1 MSAISL
7 PKLPA
12 IASSP
17 IAVEVLNGLT
27 ERPKTLSP
35 WLFYDEAGSRLFEEI
50 TELPEYYVTRTERQI
65 LAQHADEI
73 VAAAAGGR
81 DLSIIELGAGT
92 ATKTGLLLNAAVG
105 LQGSVTYYPIDVS
118 ETALEEART
127 RLEAELPEVT
137 VEPIVADYT
146 EGMRQN
152 GASHA
157 GRRLVLYIGSS
168 IGNFSPA
175 DAVEVLRGVRAQLLP
190 GDCLLLGTDMVK
202 DTNMLLAAYD
212 DAAGVTAR
220 FNMNV
225 LVRIN
230 RELDANFNPKLFR
243 HQARWNEQHSRIEMH
258 LESLLAQKVALR
270 ALDMEVRFGLGETIH
285 TENSYK
291 FTDQRVA
298 ALLTRAGFKLRQQW
312 SDPRS
317 GSRFIWRRRMRRSPY
332 CVRSL
337 YLRPTGG
344 AATTPWRGTG
354 YGVAAL
360 EFAQVLCLPDVARL
374 CAAGKAYIAQLDGDG
389 QCGVV
394 AVEEAHGFVAT
405 LEWLSP
411 DFDRTHFRNTIPLL
425 AQRILIDGDHFFV
438 GQDGSRL
445 RLHLGEVVARQQRRR
460 EQRP

>member
-17 IAVEVLNGLT
+17 LAVEVLNGLT

-35 WLFYDEAGSRLFEEI
+35 WLFYDQAGSQLFEEI

-65 LAQHADEI
+65 LAEHAEEI
-73 VAAAAGGR
+73 IAAAAGGR
-81 DLSIIELGAGT
+81 DLSMIELGAGT

-152 GASHA
+152 GASHT
-157 GRRLVLYIGSS
+157 GRKLVLYIGSS

-175 DAVEVLRGVRAQLLP
+175 DALEVLRGVRAQLLP
-190 GDCLLLGTDMVK
+190 GDSLLLGTDMVK
-202 DTNMLLAAYD
+202 DVDTLLAAYD

-220 FNMNV
+220 FNKNI

-243 HQARWNEQHSRIEMH
+243 HRARWNEQHSRIEMH
-258 LESLLAQKVALR
+258 LESLLAQKIVLR
-270 ALDMEVRFGLGETIH
+270 ALDTEVRLALGETIH

-291 FTDQRVA
+291 FTDERAA

-312 SDPRS
+312 TDANHW
-317 GSRFIWRRRMRRSPY
+317 FT
-332 CVRSL
+332 V
-337 YLRPTGG
+337 YL
-344 AATTPWRGTG
+344 AA
-354 YGVAAL
+354 A
-360 EFAQVLCLPDVARL
+360 
-374 CAAGKAYIAQLDGDG
+374 
-389 QCGVV
+389 
-394 AVEEAHGFVAT
+394 
-405 LEWLSP
+405 
-411 DFDRTHFRNTIPLL
+411 N
-425 AQRILIDGDHFFV
+425 
-438 GQDGSRL
+438 
-445 RLHLGEVVARQQRRR
+445 
-460 EQRP
+460 

>member
-17 IAVEVLNGLT
+17 IAMEVFSGLS

-35 WLFYDEAGSRLFEEI
+35 WLFYDQAGSRLFEEI

-73 VAAAAGGR
+73 VAAAGGR

-92 ATKTGLLLNAAVG
+92 ATKTGLLLDAAVAH
-105 LQGSVTYYPIDVS
+105 QGGVTYYPIDVS

-127 RLEAELPEVT
+127 RLESELPEVT

-146 EGMRQN
+146 EGLRQN
-152 GASHA
+152 SAGGGGGG

-175 DAVEVLRGVRAQLLP
+175 DAIEVLRGVRAELSP
-190 GDCLLLGTDMVK
+190 GDSLLLGTDMVK
-202 DTNMLLAAYD
+202 DTGMLLAAYD

-230 RELDANFNPKLFR
+230 RELEANFNPQLFR

-258 LESLLAQKVALR
+258 LESLRAQRVAVR
-270 ALDMEVRFGLGETIH
+270 ALDLEVRFGLGETIH

-291 FTDQRVA
+291 FTDQRVG
-298 ALLTRAGFKLRQQW
+298 ALLKRAGFRLRQQW
-312 SDPRS
+312 SDANKW
-317 GSRFIWRRRMRRSPY
+317 FT
-332 CVRSL
+332 V
-337 YLRPTGG
+337 YL
-344 AATTPWRGTG
+344 AA
-354 YGVAAL
+354 A
-360 EFAQVLCLPDVARL
+360 
-374 CAAGKAYIAQLDGDG
+374 
-389 QCGVV
+389 
-394 AVEEAHGFVAT
+394 
-405 LEWLSP
+405 S
-411 DFDRTHFRNTIPLL
+411 
-425 AQRILIDGDHFFV
+425 
-438 GQDGSRL
+438 
-445 RLHLGEVVARQQRRR
+445 
-460 EQRP
+460 

>member
-17 IAVEVLNGLT
+17 IAIEVLSGLT

-35 WLFYDEAGSRLFEEI
+35 WLFYDQAGSRLFEEI

-65 LAQHADEI
+65 LAEHADEI
-73 VAAAAGGR
+73 VSAAAGGR
-81 DLSIIELGAGT
+81 DLSMIELGAGT

-118 ETALEEART
+118 ETALEEARA

-152 GASHA
+152 SAVST

-175 DAVEVLRGVRAQLLP
+175 DAVDVLRGVRAQLLP

-202 DTNMLLAAYD
+202 DKDMLLAAYD

-220 FNMNV
+220 FNLNV
-225 LVRIN
+225 LERIN
-230 RELDANFNPKLFR
+230 RELDGRFDPQLFR
-243 HQARWNEQHSRIEMH
+243 HQARWNEQHSRVEMH
-258 LESLLAQKVALR
+258 LESLQAQKVAIG
-270 ALDMEVRFGLGETIH
+270 ALDLDVRFSLGETIH

-291 FTDQRVA
+291 FTDPRVV
-298 ALLTRAGFKLRQQW
+298 ALLARAGFRLRQQW
-312 SDPRS
+312 SDANKW
-317 GSRFIWRRRMRRSPY
+317 FT
-332 CVRSL
+332 V
-337 YLRPTGG
+337 YL
-344 AATTPWRGTG
+344 AA
-354 YGVAAL
+354 A
-360 EFAQVLCLPDVARL
+360 
-374 CAAGKAYIAQLDGDG
+374 
-389 QCGVV
+389 
-394 AVEEAHGFVAT
+394 
-405 LEWLSP
+405 
-411 DFDRTHFRNTIPLL
+411 N
-425 AQRILIDGDHFFV
+425 
-438 GQDGSRL
+438 
-445 RLHLGEVVARQQRRR
+445 
-460 EQRP
+460 

>member
-12 IASSP
+12 IASGP
-17 IAVEVLNGLT
+17 VAVEVLNGLT

-35 WLFYDEAGSRLFEEI
+35 WLFYDRVGSQLFEEI

-65 LAQHADEI
+65 LAEHAEEI

-81 DLSIIELGAGT
+81 DLSMIELGAGT

-105 LQGSVTYYPIDVS
+105 LQGSVIYYPIDVS
-118 ETALEEART
+118 ETALDEART
-127 RLEAELPEVT
+127 RLEAELPEVI

-152 GASHA
+152 SASHT
-157 GRRLVLYIGSS
+157 GRKLVLYIGSS
-168 IGNFSPA
+168 IGNFSPP
-175 DAVEVLRGVRAQLLP
+175 DALDVLRGVRAQLLP

-202 DTNMLLAAYD
+202 DVDTLVAAYD

-243 HQARWNEQHSRIEMH
+243 HRARWNEQQSRIEMH
-258 LESLLAQKVALR
+258 LESLLAQKVVLR

-291 FTDQRVA
+291 FTDQRVV

-312 SDPRS
+312 SDENKW
-317 GSRFIWRRRMRRSPY
+317 FT
-332 CVRSL
+332 V
-337 YLRPTGG
+337 YL
-344 AATTPWRGTG
+344 AA
-354 YGVAAL
+354 A
-360 EFAQVLCLPDVARL
+360 
-374 CAAGKAYIAQLDGDG
+374 
-389 QCGVV
+389 
-394 AVEEAHGFVAT
+394 
-405 LEWLSP
+405 
-411 DFDRTHFRNTIPLL
+411 N
-425 AQRILIDGDHFFV
+425 
-438 GQDGSRL
+438 
-445 RLHLGEVVARQQRRR
+445 
-460 EQRP
+460 